1 MKTAVAL
8 AVAGM
13 ILAGCQQDVPID
25 QAALVDAPEGADEA
39 IQTIMA
45 DWGMTKRPVF
55 YWYGGAKLDCDGGQ
69 GWKQSD
75 GSCWHGDSWEY
86 DGKYK
91 IIIAVHPDWPLHDLS
106 IAHEMCHMSLLQHGE
121 DSDPGHFSHCFN
133 YPDDR
138 PKLIPEHHEHGDVDA
153 ENYRLGTLGM

>member
-1 MKTAVAL
+1 MKMTLAMVAVTAA
-8 AVAGM
+8 
-13 ILAGCQQDVPID
+13 LAGCQQDIPIN
-25 QAALVDAPEGADEA
+25 QSALVAPPEGAEMA
-39 IQTIMA
+39 IQTIMD
-45 DWGMTKRPVF
+45 DWGMTKRPLF
-55 YWYGGAKLDCDGGQ
+55 FWYGGAALDCDGGQ
-69 GWKQSD
+69 GWRRDD
-75 GSCWHGDSWEY
+75 GYCWTGDSWEY
-86 DGKYK
+86 DGQYK
-91 IIIAVHPDWPLHDLS
+91 IIIPVVVGFPLHDLS